1 MKKVLIKI
9 RKSVSNVLSKVT
21 ECIIPILPVLIGA
34 GMIQVLLIIL
44 GPLVLNILQEDSN
57 TYIVLD
63 FVADAGYYF
72 LPVYTAVSSADAF
85 KTNKYVAALVGAML
99 LSPTYVDLVA
109 KGETLSILGLP
120 IVSTDYSS
128 QIISSIILIWIM
140 SYIFNFLDSH
150 IDKNFKPILAPLFTI
165 IIMIPI
171 AFCAVGPLGVFLGNY
186 LVKLIMILKNL
197 GPVGNGIMCAII
209 PFITILGLGGAN
221 ISACLL
227 LVSSG
232 CDPILFFSNILYNN
246 ILGAIALAIY
256 LKDEKPETL
265 AAAITSAIAGI
276 SEPALFGAAIKRPTA
291 IIALIIGG
299 FCGGFYAGLTGVK
312 TYALA
317 SFGTFGLITT
327 IGPDSSILNATI
339 ALAIGCIVGFII
351 TFLSDSKKRKRA

>member
-1 MKKVLIKI
+1 MKKMLIKI
-9 RKSVSNVLSKVT
+9 KKTISNVLSKVT
-21 ECIIPILPVLIGA
+21 ECIIPILPVLIGV
-34 GMIQVLLIIL
+34 GMVKVLLIIL
-44 GPLVLNILQEDSN
+44 GPLVFNILPEDSN

-72 LPVYTAVSSADAF
+72 LPIYTAISTADTF

-99 LSPTYVDLVA
+99 ISPTYVDLVA
-109 KGETLSILGLP
+109 QGKTLSILGLP

-140 SYIFNFLDSH
+140 SYIFNFFDSH
-150 IDKNFKPILAPLFTI
+150 ISKNFKPILTPLFTI
-165 IIMIPI
+165 IIMIPV
-171 AFCAVGPLGVFLGNY
+171 AFCAVGPLGVFLGNC
-186 LVKLIMILKNL
+186 LVKLILLLKGL
-197 GPVGNGIMCAII
+197 GAIGNGIMCAII

-227 LVSSG
+227 LASSG
-232 CDPILFFSNILYNN
+232 CDPILFFSNVLYNN

-276 SEPALFGAAIKRPTA
+276 SEPALFGVAIKKPKA
-291 IIALIIGG
+291 IVALIIGG

-312 TYALA
+312 SYAIA

-327 IGPDSSILNATI
+327 IGPESSIVQATI
-339 ALAIGCIVGFII
+339 ALAIGCVVGFIL
-351 TFLSDSKKRKRA
+351 TFLSGNKKKQA